1 MGYKRH
7 SKPLM
12 LTEDER
18 QTLEQWARRPKTDKE
33 TADAFRPF
41 IAQGGTHEIKGNEI
55 TYRPITANNPNAMR
69 TGAFQTS
76 TFRLEGDTLWI
87 TGKAS
92 ATGPIANPVTV
103 KRPAWNKKEDCR
115 GAIGNIR

>member
-1 MGYKRH
+1 MI
-7 SKPLM
+7 SDKP
-12 LTEDER
+12 
-18 QTLEQWARRPKTDKE
+18 RPELPEKGATDKE

-41 IAQGGTHEIKGNEI
+41 IAQGGTYEIKGNEI
-55 TYRPITANNPNAMR
+55 TYRPITAKNPNAMR

-87 TGKAS
+87 TGKAN

-103 KRPAWNKKEDCR
+103 KMTRVE
-115 GAIGNIR
+115 